1 MDNKLTETTL
11 HQGRFLSL
19 RQRGQWEFC
28 ERVNSSGVVVILA
41 LTPGNKVLFVEQY
54 RPPVQSRVIE
64 MPAGLAGDIAGQSDE
79 SLETAAAR
87 ELEEETGYRAQTIR
101 RLTTGPASSGMS
113 SEMISFMLAEGLQR
127 VGPGG
132 GDDSED
138 ITVHEIALEQ
148 AGQWLIERERAGT
161 PADPKVYAGLW
172 WLQHERAAL
181 SNSSASS
188 RR

>member
-1 MDNKLTETTL
+1 MNKHQPETTL

-19 RQRGQWEFC
+19 RQRGHWEFC

-41 LTPGNKVLFVEQY
+41 VTPDDKVLFVEQY
-54 RPPVQSRVIE
+54 RPPVQNNVIE

-87 ELEEETGYRAQTIR
+87 ELEEETGYRAERIR
-101 RLTTGPASSGMS
+101 LLTTGPASSGMS
-113 SEMISFMLAEGLQR
+113 SEMVSFLLAEGLQR

-138 ITVHEIALEQ
+138 ITVHEVTLSQ
-148 AGQWLIERERAGT
+148 AGQWLIEREREGT
-161 PADPKVYAGLW
+161 PADPKVYGGLW
-172 WLQHERAAL
+172 WLQRERAA
-181 SNSSASS
+181 NG
-188 RR
+188 